1 MITANQNGTIVE
13 TTFSKEAIDKQL
25 QKMISDPVFIDSD
38 ILKSFLVFVVNETL
52 NGNRNRLKEYTIAVN
67 VLHKPINFR
76 PQDSGIVRIHAG
88 RLRRALNNYY
98 CQAGILDEIRIAIPK
113 GGYVP
118 VFIDNEEED
127 VSARVN
133 SSLKPTVIG
142 IAPFRNAS
150 DNPTSNSFTDGIG
163 VQLSTALM
171 QLEHFTVVS
180 YYTMR
185 NLSSKYDDIEKS
197 AISAGLQY
205 MVTGDLQMLKGSLR
219 LHLQLMR
226 VRTGQLIWSQMYEKK
241 FSAEKLFGVQDDIV
255 KEAITDL
262 SQLVL

>member
-1 MITANQNGTIVE
+1 MITANQISLE

-25 QKMISDPVFIDSD
+25 QKMISDPVFMDSD

-67 VLHKPINFR
+67 VLRKPTNFR

-98 CQAGILDEIRIAIPK
+98 CQGGILDEIRIAIPK

-118 VFIDNEEED
+118 VFVDNEEDE
-127 VSARVN
+127 VSTKIN
-133 SSLKPTVIG
+133 SSAKRTVLG
-142 IAPFRNAS
+142 IAPFRTAS
-150 DNPTSNSFTDGIG
+150 GTPTSSSFTDGIG

-171 QLEHFTVVS
+171 QLDHFTVVS
-180 YYTMR
+180 YYSMR
-185 NLSSKYDDIEKS
+185 NLFSKYNDVQQS
-197 AISAGLQY
+197 AAEAGLQY

-219 LHLQLMR
+219 LHLQLIR
-226 VRTGQLIWSQMYEKK
+226 VRTGELMWSQMYEKK
-241 FSAEKLFGVQDDIV
+241 FSAEKLFAVQDDIV